1 MNLSKKTFFIN
12 GMAARG
18 INEDMYL
25 KYAGTTKEDIKNHMK
40 EEATKRLKNS
50 YLLDAIIKEEK
61 IKSTE
66 KEIKEEISKI
76 AKQYNMTEEDVKHEI
91 GGERA
96 MEHEVN
102 VRKALEIM
110 KNEK

>member
-1 MNLSKKTFFIN
+1 MRWLGHILS
-12 GMAARG
+12 
-18 INEDMYL
+18 
-25 KYAGTTKEDIKNHMK
+25 HMK
-40 EEATKRLKNS
+40 DEATRRLKNT
-50 YLLDAIIKEEK
+50 YLLDAIIKAEK

-91 GGERA
+91 GGDRA
-96 MEHEVN
+96 MEHEIN

-110 KNEK
+110 KEQ